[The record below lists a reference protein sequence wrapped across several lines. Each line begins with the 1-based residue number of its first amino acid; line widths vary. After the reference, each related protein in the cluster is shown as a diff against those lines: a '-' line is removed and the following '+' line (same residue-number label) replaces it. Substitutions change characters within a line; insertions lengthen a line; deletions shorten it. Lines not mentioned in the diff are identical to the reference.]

1 MSTYSRVRL
10 HQIIDDG
17 IALTGIEQNKRVR
30 RAGGNQQ
37 PNRRQNFVVVA
48 AGDDG
53 ADVLMRV
60 AELIDA
66 ADHFQIEGIFVN
78 FPCARRQNH
87 ADGARRGRGN
97 SFHRIAQLFGR
108 TAHALLGFLADGGII
123 SAGSGHGRWRHAC
136 QRRHIPNGY
145 GHKNRSFV
153 QKDGAKAAH
162 APPAFASALIVKE
175 DARNVNHAGAI
186 YARNLRKFAQD
197 DEWNRSLFSPSQ
209 RRIRKM
215 SISQLSLL

>member
-1 MSTYSRVRL
+1 MSPADEVFSRLLPGQKVVVVDIDRFVRIGVSFANEHIQQVRL

-17 IALTGIEQNKRVR
+17 IALTGIEQNKRIR
-30 RAGGNQQ
+30 RAGGDEQ

-108 TAHALLGFLADGGII
+108 TAHALLGFFAD
-123 SAGSGHGRWRHAC
+123 
-136 QRRHIPNGY
+136 
-145 GHKNRSFV
+145 
-153 QKDGAKAAH
+153 
-162 APPAFASALIVKE
+162 
-175 DARNVNHAGAI
+175 
-186 YARNLRKFAQD
+186 
-197 DEWNRSLFSPSQ
+197 
-209 RRIRKM
+209 
-215 SISQLSLL
+215 